1 MQEFIDKTSTQEG
14 TKINRKTLMAVQ
26 GFQKNN
32 TIIVEDENGNYNI
45 HTVNPETNHELT
57 VKVMDNPD
65 DSMTVVETFV
75 GEKTITKTTTISSN
89 MENISEVVL

>member
-32 TIIVEDENGNYNI
+32 TMIVEDENGNYNI
-45 HTVNPETNHELT
+45 RAVNPETNHELT
-57 VKVMDNPD
+57 VNVIENQD
-65 DSMTVVETFV
+65 DSITVVETFV
-75 GEKTITKTTTISSN
+75 GEKTITKTTTISAD
-89 MENISEVVL
+89 MEIINEVIS